1 MIDVLRN
8 GISMFFLYAVAAVF
22 TQNAVFSRAL
32 GVSRLVKLV
41 EDPTVDTLI
50 FSGLLCIIQVIAG
63 VLSFFVNK
71 LFGVALSG
79 ARFYVRPLLLVICT
93 IAAYLLVSFFIILV
107 YKQNAAR
114 RIVDVLPV
122 ATFNCCVLGT
132 LLVAVTKNYTLL
144 QTVAFAIGSS
154 VGYVMAV
161 MLVTEGQRT
170 LRNRNIPQ
178 SFKGLP
184 ATLVYI
190 GILALALYGFT
201 GHMPVF

>member
-1 MIDVLRN
+1 MIEVLQN

-22 TQNAVFSRAL
+22 AQNAVFSRAL

-50 FSGLLCIIQVIAG
+50 FSGLLCIIQVIAC

-71 LFGVALSG
+71 LFGVALSA
-79 ARFYVRPLLLVICT
+79 ARFYVRPLLLVLCT
-93 IAAYLLVSFFIILV
+93 IAAFLIVLVFIILF

-114 RIVDVLPV
+114 QIVDVLPI

-132 LLVAVTKNYTLL
+132 VLITVTKNYTLL
-144 QTVAFAIGSS
+144 QTIAFAIGSAL
-154 VGYVMAV
+154 GYVMAV

-170 LRNRNIPQ
+170 LKNRNIPQ

-190 GILALALYGFT
+190 GVLALALYGFT

>member
-1 MIDVLRN
+1 MIDVLQN

-71 LFGVALSG
+71 LFGVALSA
-79 ARFYVRPLLLVICT
+79 ARFYVRPLLLVLCT
-93 IAAYLLVSFFIILV
+93 IAAFLIVLVFIILF

-114 RIVDVLPV
+114 QIVDVLPI

-132 LLVAVTKNYTLL
+132 VLITVTKNYTLL
-144 QTVAFAIGSS
+144 QTIAFAIGSAL
-154 VGYVMAV
+154 GYVMAV

-170 LRNRNIPQ
+170 LKNRNIPQ

-190 GILALALYGFT
+190 GVLALALYGFT